1 MLVYGRNVAKE
12 LLENGK
18 IVQKIILQDGFSD
31 KEINSLIEKRK
42 VPVQYKSKREIDRLA
57 PGVHQGII
65 LFIPDYKYKDISD
78 VLDDEAKFF
87 VILDHLEDPHNLGAI
102 IRTCEAAKVDAIIM
116 PKDRQAQVNSTVM
129 KTSAGTLDN
138 VNIVTVTNLVS
149 TIDELKKNKIKTVML
164 TGDGKNAGKA
174 VAEKLG
180 LDEVYAELLPQ
191 DKVSKIE
198 QFLAAVKNKK
208 ERVAFA
214 GDGINDA
221 PVLSRSDI
229 GIAMGGLGSDAAI
242 EAADVVIMD
251 DMPSKI
257 PQAISIAKKTMVNA
271 LENSVFALTVKFAII
286 VCCTFGIANMWMA
299 VFGDVGVTLLA
310 VLNSLRLLAV
320 KKIK

>member
-42 VPVQYKSKREIDRLA
+42 VPVQYKSKKEIDRLA
-57 PGVHQGII
+57 SGVHQGII

-149 TIDELKKNKIKTVML
+149 TIDELKKNGFWIVGTALEDSVDYRSIDYSGKIALVIGNEGSGMSKLV
-164 TGDGKNAGKA
+164 KNAC
-174 VAEKLG
+174 
-180 LDEVYAELLPQ
+180 D
-191 DKVSKIE
+191 
-198 QFLAAVKNKK
+198 F
-208 ERVAFA
+208 
-214 GDGINDA
+214 
-221 PVLSRSDI
+221 
-229 GIAMGGLGSDAAI
+229 IA
-242 EAADVVIMD
+242 
-251 DMPSKI
+251 KI
-257 PQAISIAKKTMVNA
+257 PMYGT
-271 LENSVFALTVKFAII
+271 T
-286 VCCTFGIANMWMA
+286 
-299 VFGDVGVTLLA
+299 
-310 VLNSLRLLAV
+310 NSLNASVASGIMIYEVIRNR
-320 KKIK
+320 K

>member
-18 IVQKIILQDGFSD
+18 IVQKIILQDGFND

-149 TIDELKKNKIKTVML
+149 TIDELKKNGFWIVGTALEDSVDYRSIDYSGKIALVIGNEGSGMSKLV
-164 TGDGKNAGKA
+164 KNAC
-174 VAEKLG
+174 
-180 LDEVYAELLPQ
+180 D
-191 DKVSKIE
+191 
-198 QFLAAVKNKK
+198 F
-208 ERVAFA
+208 
-214 GDGINDA
+214 
-221 PVLSRSDI
+221 
-229 GIAMGGLGSDAAI
+229 IA
-242 EAADVVIMD
+242 
-251 DMPSKI
+251 KI
-257 PQAISIAKKTMVNA
+257 PMYGT
-271 LENSVFALTVKFAII
+271 T
-286 VCCTFGIANMWMA
+286 
-299 VFGDVGVTLLA
+299 
-310 VLNSLRLLAV
+310 NSLNASVASGIMIYEVIRNR
-320 KKIK
+320 K